1 LVLEDRTTHLDRQ
14 FYEIALFGMKFAQ
27 LLSEFQ
33 KYARYRPA
41 KQHILED
48 LQTEN
53 FGEIQAPISKNDSMN
68 TPTYPESNSDSATIS
83 GPAEARRPLPS
94 RVNGDTVL
102 LRSVSANHSS
112 AKAAQRVFDVVFCG
126 LLLLVIWPVFGVI
139 ALMIKLDS
147 AGPILFKQFRVGQDG
162 AEFPFYKFRS
172 MVSDAEARR
181 HQLEMHNERSGP
193 VFKMR
198 NDPRVTR
205 TGRVLR
211 KFSLD
216 ELPQLIN
223 VLKGEMSLVGPRPAL
238 PTETSKYTPCQKQR
252 LICLPGVTGLW
263 QVSGR
268 ASLSFERSIELDLYY
283 IEHQS
288 ISLYF
293 RILLMTIPAVFRAE
307 GAY

>member
-1 LVLEDRTTHLDRQ
+1 MVLEDRTTHLDRQ
-14 FYEIALFGMKFAQ
+14 FYESTLFGMKFAQ
-27 LLSEFQ
+27 LLSECQ
-33 KYARYRPA
+33 KYSRNRLA
-41 KQHILED
+41 KQYILED
-48 LQTEN
+48 LQNEN
-53 FGEIQAPISKNDSMN
+53 FDENQVPSSKNDSMN
-68 TPTYPESNSDSATIS
+68 TPTYPESTSDSAAIS
-83 GPAEARRPLPS
+83 GATEARRPLPS
-94 RVNGDTVL
+94 RVTGDTVL
-102 LRSVSANHSS
+102 LRSVSAGHSR
-112 AKAAQRVFDVVFCG
+112 AKSAQRFFDVVFCG
-126 LLLLVIWPVFGVI
+126 LLLLAIWPLFGII

-147 AGPILFKQFRVGQDG
+147 TGPVLFKQFRVGQDG
-162 AEFPFYKFRS
+162 VEFPFYKFRS

-181 HQLEMHNERSGP
+181 QQLEMHNERSGP

-205 TGRVLR
+205 IGRVLR

-238 PTETSKYTPCQKQR
+238 PTETAKYTSRQKQR

-288 ISLYF
+288 VALYF

>member
-1 LVLEDRTTHLDRQ
+1 
-14 FYEIALFGMKFAQ
+14 MKFAQ
-27 LLSEFQ
+27 LLSECQ
-33 KYARYRPA
+33 KYSRNRLA
-41 KQHILED
+41 KQYILED
-48 LQTEN
+48 LQNEN
-53 FGEIQAPISKNDSMN
+53 FDENQVPISKNDSMN
-68 TPTYPESNSDSATIS
+68 TPTYPESNSDSAAIS
-83 GPAEARRPLPS
+83 GATEARRPLPS
-94 RVNGDTVL
+94 RVTGDTVL
-102 LRSVSANHSS
+102 LRSVSAGHSR
-112 AKAAQRVFDVVFCG
+112 AKTAQRFFDVVFCG
-126 LLLLVIWPVFGVI
+126 LLLLAIWPLFGVI

-147 AGPILFKQFRVGQDG
+147 TGPVLFKQFRVGQDG
-162 AEFPFYKFRS
+162 VEFPFYKFRS

-181 HQLEMHNERSGP
+181 QQLEMHNERSGP

-205 TGRVLR
+205 IGRVLR

-238 PTETSKYTPCQKQR
+238 PTETAKYTSRQKQR

-268 ASLSFERSIELDLYY
+268 ASLSFERSIELDLHY

-288 ISLYF
+288 VALYF

>member
-1 LVLEDRTTHLDRQ
+1 MVLEDRTTDLDRQ
-14 FYEIALFGMKFAQ
+14 FYESTLFGMKFAQ
-27 LLSEFQ
+27 LLSECQ
-33 KYARYRPA
+33 KYSRNRLA
-41 KQHILED
+41 KQYILED
-48 LQTEN
+48 LQRKNFDEN
-53 FGEIQAPISKNDSMN
+53 QVPSLENDSMN

-83 GPAEARRPLPS
+83 GVAEVKRSLPS
-94 RVNGDTVL
+94 RVTGDTVL
-102 LRSVSANHSS
+102 LRSVSAGHSRV
-112 AKAAQRVFDVVFCG
+112 KTAQRVFDIVFCG
-126 LLLLVIWPVFGVI
+126 LLLLAIWPLFGVI

-147 AGPILFKQFRVGQDG
+147 AGPVLFKQFRVGQDG

-238 PTETSKYTPCQKQR
+238 PTETAKYTSRQKQR

-288 ISLYF
+288 VALYF

>member
-1 LVLEDRTTHLDRQ
+1 
-14 FYEIALFGMKFAQ
+14 MKFAQ
-27 LLSEFQ
+27 LLSEYK
-33 KYARYRPA
+33 KYSRNRLAKRY
-41 KQHILED
+41 ILED
-48 LQTEN
+48 LQREN
-53 FGEIQAPISKNDSMN
+53 FDENQVPSSKNYSMN
-68 TPTYPESNSDSATIS
+68 TPTYPESNSDSATI
-83 GPAEARRPLPS
+83 GGTIEARRPLPS
-94 RVNGDTVL
+94 RVTGDTVL
-102 LRSVSANHSS
+102 LRSVSAGHSR
-112 AKAAQRVFDVVFCG
+112 AKTAQRFFDIVFCG
-126 LLLLVIWPVFGVI
+126 LLLLAIWPLFGVI

-147 AGPILFKQFRVGQDG
+147 AGPVLFKQFRVGQDG
-162 AEFPFYKFRS
+162 AEFSFYKFRS

-238 PTETSKYTPCQKQR
+238 PTETAKYTSRQKQR

-288 ISLYF
+288 VALYF

>member
-1 LVLEDRTTHLDRQ
+1 MVHEDRTTHLDRH
-14 FYEIALFGMKFAQ
+14 FYESTLFGMKFAR
-27 LLSEFQ
+27 LLSECQ
-33 KYARYRPA
+33 KYSRNRLA
-41 KQHILED
+41 KQYILED
-48 LQTEN
+48 LHNEN
-53 FGEIQAPISKNDSMN
+53 FDENQVPSSKNDSMN
-68 TPTYPESNSDSATIS
+68 TPTYPESNSDSAAIS
-83 GPAEARRPLPS
+83 GATEARRPLPS
-94 RVNGDTVL
+94 RVTGDTVL
-102 LRSVSANHSS
+102 LRSVSAGHSR
-112 AKAAQRVFDVVFCG
+112 AKTAQRFFDVVFCG
-126 LLLLVIWPVFGVI
+126 LLLLAIWPLFGVI

-147 AGPILFKQFRVGQDG
+147 AGPILFKQSRVGQDG

-205 TGRVLR
+205 TGRFLR
-211 KFSLD
+211 KFSLY

-268 ASLSFERSIELDLYY
+268 ASLSFERSIELDLHY

-288 ISLYF
+288 VALYF

>member
-1 LVLEDRTTHLDRQ
+1 
-14 FYEIALFGMKFAQ
+14 MKFAQ
-27 LLSEFQ
+27 LLSECQ
-33 KYARYRPA
+33 KYSRGRSA
-41 KQHILED
+41 KQDPPED
-48 LQTEN
+48 D
-53 FGEIQAPISKNDSMN
+53 IMN
-68 TPTYPESNSDSATIS
+68 TPTYPESNIEGTAPS
-83 GPAEARRPLPS
+83 GLADARQAVPNRA
-94 RVNGDTVL
+94 GTDTVL
-102 LRSVSANHSS
+102 LRGVSAGLSG
-112 AKAAQRVFDVVFCG
+112 AKTAQRVFDLIFCSVI
-126 LLLLVIWPVFGVI
+126 LLLVWPIFGVI

-147 AGPILFKQFRVGQDG
+147 TGPVLFKQSRVGQDG
-162 AEFPFYKFRS
+162 AEFSFYKFRS

-181 HQLEMHNERSGP
+181 HQLEMHNERTGP

-198 NDPRVTR
+198 NDPRVTHI
-205 TGRVLR
+205 GRFLR

-238 PTETSKYTPCQKQR
+238 PAETSKYTSRQKQR

-288 ISLYF
+288 IGLYF
-293 RILLMTIPAVFRAE
+293 RILLLTIPAVFRAE

>member
-1 LVLEDRTTHLDRQ
+1 
-14 FYEIALFGMKFAQ
+14 MKFAQ
-27 LLSEFQ
+27 LLSECQ
-33 KYARYRPA
+33 KYSWNRLA
-41 KQHILED
+41 KQHVSED
-48 LQTEN
+48 LQTQN
-53 FGEIQAPISKNDSMN
+53 LGEIQVPCASNDSMN
-68 TPTYPESNSDSATIS
+68 TPTYPESNSDSTTI
-83 GPAEARRPLPS
+83 GGAAEARRSVPS
-94 RVNGDTVL
+94 RVTGDTVL
-102 LRSVSANHSS
+102 LRSVSAGHAG
-112 AKAAQRVFDVVFCG
+112 AKTAQRVFDIVFCG

-147 AGPILFKQFRVGQDG
+147 PGPVLFKQFRVGQDG
-162 AEFPFYKFRS
+162 VEFPFYKFRS
-172 MVSDAEARR
+172 MVSDAESRR
-181 HQLEMHNERSGP
+181 HQLEIHNERSGP

-205 TGRVLR
+205 TGRFLR

-238 PTETSKYTPCQKQR
+238 PTETSKYTSRQKQR

-288 ISLYF
+288 VALYF